1 MSASS
6 SLPSG
11 CVIAV
16 VGPSGVGKDTLMDA
30 ARAALAGEPRFG
42 FVTRVITRPREAGG
56 EAHQPMT
63 EAEFVEARARGLFA
77 LHWHAHGLDY
87 GIPAGVLDEVAAG
100 RVMIVNLSRREIP
113 VAECV
118 FPRLAVIEITAPP
131 AVLAQRLAARGRE
144 SAAEIEARLAREA
157 PLVMKRAFHL
167 RLANDRPL
175 AEVAEAFIALIRAQ
189 AD

>member
-16 VGPSGVGKDTLMDA
+16 VGPSGVGKDTLIDA
-30 ARAALAGEPRFG
+30 ARTALAGEPRFG

-63 EAEFVEARARGLFA
+63 AEAFAAARASGAFA

-87 GIPAGVLDEVAAG
+87 GIPAGLHDAIAAG

-113 VAECV
+113 LAEQV
-118 FPRLAVIEITAPP
+118 FERLAVIEITAPP
-131 AVLAQRLAARGRE
+131 ALLAQRLAARGRE

-157 PLVMKRAFHL
+157 PLVVSRARHL
-167 RLANDRPL
+167 RLVNDGPL
-175 AEVAEAFIALIRAQ
+175 PDMAGAFIAMIRAQ
-189 AD
+189 AG

>member
-1 MSASS
+1 
-6 SLPSG
+6 
-11 CVIAV
+11 
-16 VGPSGVGKDTLMDA
+16 MDA